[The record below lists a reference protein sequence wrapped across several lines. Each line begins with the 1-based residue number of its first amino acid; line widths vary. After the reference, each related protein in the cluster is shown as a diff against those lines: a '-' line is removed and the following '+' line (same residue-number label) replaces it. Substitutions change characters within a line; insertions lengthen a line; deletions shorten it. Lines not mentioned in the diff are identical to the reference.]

1 MAAIFKRELGSY
13 FNSAVGYVVLA
24 VFWFFSGL
32 SFYTYCLLYN
42 TSSMALFFAA
52 MFLMIRLVIPLSTR
66 RSFSEERRQKTEQAL
81 LTAPVNLFEIVFGK
95 FLAAFVMFLL
105 CNLIFVLYAVIIA
118 TFTAPDWAV
127 FFTTF
132 LGVLLLGSAVIA
144 IDMFVSAM
152 TESQI
157 IAAAI
162 AIGIGIL
169 IDRLGDIANYINT
182 EWVTN
187 VINKISFDKHFS
199 NFSTGIISLPSIVFF
214 LSVTAV
220 FLFLTAR
227 VYEKRR
233 WS

>member
-1 MAAIFKRELGSY
+1 MSAIVRRELGSY
-13 FNSAVGYVVLA
+13 FNTAVGDVVLT

-42 TSSMALFFAA
+42 TSSLSMFFAS
-52 MFLMIRLVIPLSTR
+52 MFLMILLVIPLITM
-66 RSFSEERRQKTEQAL
+66 RSFAEERRRKTDQAL
-81 LTAPVNLFEIVFGK
+81 LTAPVSLFEIVFGK

-105 CNLIFVLYAVIIA
+105 SCSIFILYAIIIA

-132 LGVLLLGSAVIA
+132 LGVLLLGAAVIA
-144 IDMFVSAM
+144 IDMFVSAL

-157 IAAAI
+157 IAAAVS
-162 AIGIGIL
+162 IGIAVL
-169 IDRLGDIANYINT
+169 INRMGDIAQFINT

-199 NFSTGIISLPSIVFF
+199 NFFTGIISLPSIVFY
-214 LSVTAV
+214 LSVAAV

-227 VYEKRR
+227 VFEKRR

>member
-1 MAAIFKRELGSY
+1 MSAIFRRELGSY
-13 FNSAVGYVVLA
+13 FNTAVGYVVLT

-42 TSSMALFFAA
+42 TSSLSMFFAS
-52 MFLMIRLVIPLSTR
+52 MFLMILLVIPLITM
-66 RSFSEERRQKTEQAL
+66 RSFAEERRRKTDQAL
-81 LTAPVNLFEIVFGK
+81 LTAPVSLFEIVFGK

-105 CNLIFVLYAVIIA
+105 SCSIFILYAIIIA

-132 LGVLLLGSAVIA
+132 LGVLLLGAAVIA
-144 IDMFVSAM
+144 IDMFVSAL

-157 IAAAI
+157 IAAAVS
-162 AIGIGIL
+162 IGIAGL
-169 IDRLGDIANYINT
+169 INRMGDIAQFINT

-199 NFSTGIISLPSIVFF
+199 NFFTGIISLPSIVFY
-214 LSVTAV
+214 LSVAAV

-227 VYEKRR
+227 VFEKRR

>member
-1 MAAIFKRELGSY
+1 MSAILRRELSSY

-24 VFWFFSGL
+24 VFWLFSGL

-52 MFLMIRLVIPLSTR
+52 MFLMILLVIPLITM

>member
-1 MAAIFKRELGSY
+1 MSAIFRRELGSY
-13 FNSAVGYVVLA
+13 FNTAVGYVVLT

-42 TSSMALFFAA
+42 TSSLSMFFAS
-52 MFLMIRLVIPLSTR
+52 MFLMILLVIPLITM
-66 RSFSEERRQKTEQAL
+66 RSFAEERRRKTDQAL
-81 LTAPVNLFEIVFGK
+81 LTAPVSLFEIVFGK

-105 CNLIFVLYAVIIA
+105 SCSIFILYAIIIA

-132 LGVLLLGSAVIA
+132 LGVLLLGAAVIA
-144 IDMFVSAM
+144 IDMFVSAL

-157 IAAAI
+157 IAAAVS
-162 AIGIGIL
+162 IGIAVL
-169 IDRLGDIANYINT
+169 INRMGDIAQFINT

-199 NFSTGIISLPSIVFF
+199 NFFTGIISLPSIVFY
-214 LSVTAV
+214 LSVAAV

-227 VYEKRR
+227 VFEKRR

>member
-52 MFLMIRLVIPLSTR
+52 MFLMILLVIPLITM

>member
-1 MAAIFKRELGSY
+1 MAAIFKREIGSY

-42 TSSMALFFAA
+42 TSSMSMFFASI
-52 MFLMIRLVIPLSTR
+52 FLMILLVIPLITM

-95 FLAAFVMFLL
+95 FLAAFVMFTLSTA
-105 CNLIFVLYAVIIA
+105 IFVVYAIIIA

-132 LGVLLLGSAVIA
+132 LGVLLLGGAVIA
-144 IDMFVSAM
+144 IDLFISAM

-157 IAAAI
+157 IAATI
-162 AIGIGIL
+162 AIGVGIL
-169 IDRLGDIANYINT
+169 IDRLSDLASYINT

-199 NFSTGIISLPSIVFF
+199 NFSTGIISLPSVVFF
-214 LSVTAV
+214 LSVAAV

-227 VYEKRR
+227 IYEKRR

>member
-1 MAAIFKRELGSY
+1 MTAIFKRELSSY

-24 VFWFFSGL
+24 VFWFFSGI

-42 TSSMALFFAA
+42 TSSMSMFFAS
-52 MFLMIRLVIPLSTR
+52 MFLMTLLIIPLITM
-66 RSFSEERRQKTEQAL
+66 RSFSEEKRQKTEQAL

-95 FLAAFVMFLL
+95 FLAAFVMFAM
-105 CNLIFVLYAVIIA
+105 CTAVFILYAIIIA

-127 FFTTF
+127 FFVTYF
-132 LGVLLLGSAVIA
+132 GMLLLGGAVIA
-144 IDMFVSAM
+144 IDMFISAL

-157 IAAAI
+157 IAATL

-169 IDRLGDIANYINT
+169 IDRLGDLANYINT

-199 NFSTGIISLPSIVFF
+199 NFSTGLISLPSIVYF

-220 FLFLTAR
+220 FLFLSAR
-227 VYEKRR
+227 VFEKRR

>member
-52 MFLMIRLVIPLSTR
+52 MFLMILLVIPLITM

-132 LGVLLLGSAVIA
+132 LGVLLLGSALIA

>member
-52 MFLMIRLVIPLSTR
+52 MFLMILLVIPLITM

-152 TESQI
+152 TESKI
-157 IAAAI
+157 IAAAQQD
-162 AIGIGIL
+162 L
-169 IDRLGDIANYINT
+169 L
-182 EWVTN
+182 
-187 VINKISFDKHFS
+187 
-199 NFSTGIISLPSIVFF
+199 
-214 LSVTAV
+214 
-220 FLFLTAR
+220 
-227 VYEKRR
+227 
-233 WS
+233 

>member
-1 MAAIFKRELGSY
+1 
-13 FNSAVGYVVLA
+13 
-24 VFWFFSGL
+24 
-32 SFYTYCLLYN
+32 
-42 TSSMALFFAA
+42 
-52 MFLMIRLVIPLSTR
+52 
-66 RSFSEERRQKTEQAL
+66 
-81 LTAPVNLFEIVFGK
+81 
-95 FLAAFVMFLL
+95 
-105 CNLIFVLYAVIIA
+105 
-118 TFTAPDWAV
+118 
-127 FFTTF
+127 
-132 LGVLLLGSAVIA
+132 
-144 IDMFVSAM
+144 M

>member
-52 MFLMIRLVIPLSTR
+52 MFLMILLVVPLITM

>member
-52 MFLMIRLVIPLSTR
+52 MFLMILLVIPLITM

-81 LTAPVNLFEIVFGK
+81 LTAPVNLVEIVFGK

-105 CNLIFVLYAVIIA
+105 CNLIFVLYAIIIA

>member
-1 MAAIFKRELGSY
+1 MFAIFKRELGSY
-13 FNSAVGYVVLA
+13 FSSAIGYVILA

-42 TSSMALFFAA
+42 TSSMSMFFSSIF
-52 MFLMIRLVIPLSTR
+52 MVIVLLIPLITM
-66 RSFSEERRQKTEQAL
+66 RSFAEERRRKTDQAL
-81 LTAPVNLFEIVFGK
+81 LTAPVSLFEIVFGK

-105 CNLIFVLYAVIIA
+105 SCSIFILYAIIIA

-132 LGVLLLGSAVIA
+132 LGVLLLGAAVIA
-144 IDMFVSAM
+144 IDMFVSAL

-157 IAAAI
+157 IAAAVS
-162 AIGIGIL
+162 IGIAVL
-169 IDRLGDIANYINT
+169 INRMGDIAQFINT

-199 NFSTGIISLPSIVFF
+199 NFFTGIISLPSIVFY
-214 LSVTAV
+214 LSVAAV

-227 VYEKRR
+227 VFEKRR